1 MKENEAFLKTPPERQ
16 PDVPYHQLF
25 QFATLLDKLLIAVG
39 IIASIICGV
48 FQPYLMVLFGDVSG
62 VLLDFTTAMNAN
74 LTFEEE
80 KLTTEKL
87 YDGTEYFA
95 IMTSV
100 SALIILVCTYISV
113 VFFTQSSLRQTCK
126 MRKLF
131 MEKTINQDI
140 GWYDQNQTGDF
151 ASIIT
156 DNIPKIE
163 DGIGE
168 KVGVVVFLGTTCVS
182 GMIWAL
188 IKGWQLALV
197 CLASLPLQ
205 TLVMGAIA
213 WFSAK
218 YCKQE
223 MAAYSAAGAIAEEV
237 LSSIKTVVAFDGQEK
252 EEKRYEKFVKIAQNN
267 NVKRCLF
274 NSINQGFLWFLAY
287 GCYALAFWYGVGL
300 VIEERNLPEADRV
313 YTPGNMMGVFFAT
326 LIASWNCGTISPYL
340 EVFGMARGAAFKVF
354 QVLESRPEMY
364 KQYDVGKRP
373 DFMSN
378 IAFKN
383 VKFSY
388 PSRANVQVLK
398 NINLEIRFGE
408 TVALVGPSGSGKST
422 IVQLM
427 QRFYDPN
434 SGMIS
439 IDDVNLKD
447 VNLSYLRQNV
457 GVVSQEP
464 SLFATTIAENI
475 RYGKL
480 SATMEEIIAAAKKAN
495 AHRFVTNLP
504 FGYQTVIGERG
515 SQLSGGQ
522 KQRIAI
528 ARALIKA
535 PNLLILDE
543 ATSALDTASEV
554 EVQQALDAISGECT
568 KLVVAHRLS
577 TIRNASRII
586 VFDQGEVVE
595 HGSHA
600 QLMAAKGVYYNMIT
614 SQGYTDLK
622 SENDKDND
630 KALQKSKSFSNH
642 SRESAE
648 DDQQV
653 TEEEYFPQEGSSR
666 TILKILRM
674 NSSEWLSM
682 IIGTLASFMN
692 GASLPLYGLIF
703 GDILGALSIIDNT
716 VLRRE
721 ANFYCLYFLYL
732 GIASGIAMFF
742 QIYGFGYAGEKLTYR
757 LRNKMFGC
765 MLRQEMGWFDRKENG
780 VGALCAQLSGDA
792 ASVQGAGG
800 SRIGLILNSVSTFI
814 LAACIGFYLEWRLT
828 LVAGVFFPL
837 MFFSISYER
846 KSVQQET
853 QAAQKLLEKSAK
865 IAIEAIDNIKTV
877 KALGCERVFCDTYE
891 KELDLCRQAGFK
903 RSHIKAG
910 LIGMAR
916 CIQFLAYAG
925 GMTYGAQ
932 LLEQN
937 EVDSATLFKVLEVI
951 VTSSWSIGNALSFSS
966 NMQKGI
972 TAAAKIF
979 RLLNREPAIKNSPN
993 GIVRYLEKADVEYS
1007 KIYFSY
1013 PTRPAIPIL
1022 NGLDLSILN
1031 GKTVALVGG
1040 SGCGKSTLIQLLIR
1054 FYDPG
1059 YGEVAI
1065 GGDDVRALSL
1075 KHLRSHLG
1083 IVSQEPNLFDLT
1095 IAENISYGIH
1105 DRKVDLKEIM
1115 EAAKSANVHSFVTS
1129 LPLGYETRLGSKG
1142 KQLSGGQK
1150 QRIAIARALLRDPK
1164 ILLLDEATS
1173 ALDNES
1179 EKIVQ
1184 EALDNARKGR
1194 TCITIAHRLTTI
1206 QDADVICVVKEGQI
1220 AEMGT
1225 HGELLKL
1232 KGHYYDYYKMQS
1244 GQN

>member
-1 MKENEAFLKTPPERQ
+1 MSENEPLLKRPPERQ

-80 KLTTEKL
+80 KLATEKL

-113 VFFTQSSLRQTCK
+113 VFFTQSSLRQ
-126 MRKLF
+126 
-131 MEKTINQDI
+131 
-140 GWYDQNQTGDF
+140 
-151 ASIIT
+151 
-156 DNIPKIE
+156 

-388 PSRANVQVLK
+388 PSRANV
-398 NINLEIRFGE
+398 
-408 TVALVGPSGSGKST
+408 P
-422 IVQLM
+422 
-427 QRFYDPN
+427 
-434 SGMIS
+434 IS

-480 SATMEEIIAAAKKAN
+480 SATMEEISNFPAVAAAKKAN

-577 TIRNASRII
+577 TIRNATRII

-682 IIGTLASFMN
+682 VIGTLASFMN

-780 VGALCAQLSGDA
+780 
-792 ASVQGAGG
+792 
-800 SRIGLILNSVSTFI
+800 
-814 LAACIGFYLEWRLT
+814 
-828 LVAGVFFPL
+828 
-837 MFFSISYER
+837 R

-910 LIGMAR
+910 LIG
-916 CIQFLAYAG
+916 
-925 GMTYGAQ
+925 
-932 LLEQN
+932 
-937 EVDSATLFKVLEVI
+937 
-951 VTSSWSIGNALSFSS
+951 
-966 NMQKGI
+966 
-972 TAAAKIF
+972 
-979 RLLNREPAIKNSPN
+979 
-993 GIVRYLEKADVEYS
+993 
-1007 KIYFSY
+1007 
-1013 PTRPAIPIL
+1013 
-1022 NGLDLSILN
+1022 
-1031 GKTVALVGG
+1031 
-1040 SGCGKSTLIQLLIR
+1040 
-1054 FYDPG
+1054 
-1059 YGEVAI
+1059 
-1065 GGDDVRALSL
+1065 
-1075 KHLRSHLG
+1075 
-1083 IVSQEPNLFDLT
+1083 
-1095 IAENISYGIH
+1095 
-1105 DRKVDLKEIM
+1105 
-1115 EAAKSANVHSFVTS
+1115 
-1129 LPLGYETRLGSKG
+1129 
-1142 KQLSGGQK
+1142 
-1150 QRIAIARALLRDPK
+1150 
-1164 ILLLDEATS
+1164 
-1173 ALDNES
+1173 
-1179 EKIVQ
+1179 
-1184 EALDNARKGR
+1184 
-1194 TCITIAHRLTTI
+1194 
-1206 QDADVICVVKEGQI
+1206 
-1220 AEMGT
+1220 
-1225 HGELLKL
+1225 
-1232 KGHYYDYYKMQS
+1232 
-1244 GQN
+1244 

>member
-1 MKENEAFLKTPPERQ
+1 
-16 PDVPYHQLF
+16 
-25 QFATLLDKLLIAVG
+25 
-39 IIASIICGV
+39 
-48 FQPYLMVLFGDVSG
+48 MVLFGDVSG

-80 KLTTEKL
+80 KLATEKL

-95 IMTSV
+95 IMTS
-100 SALIILVCTYISV
+100 
-113 VFFTQSSLRQTCK
+113 TCK

-388 PSRANVQVLK
+388 PSRANV
-398 NINLEIRFGE
+398 
-408 TVALVGPSGSGKST
+408 P
-422 IVQLM
+422 
-427 QRFYDPN
+427 
-434 SGMIS
+434 IS

-457 GVVSQEP
+457 GV
-464 SLFATTIAENI
+464 
-475 RYGKL
+475 
-480 SATMEEIIAAAKKAN
+480 
-495 AHRFVTNLP
+495 
-504 FGYQTVIGERG
+504 TVIGERG

-577 TIRNASRII
+577 TIRNATRII

-682 IIGTLASFMN
+682 VIGTLASFMN

-910 LIGMAR
+910 LIG
-916 CIQFLAYAG
+916 
-925 GMTYGAQ
+925 
-932 LLEQN
+932 
-937 EVDSATLFKVLEVI
+937 
-951 VTSSWSIGNALSFSS
+951 
-966 NMQKGI
+966 
-972 TAAAKIF
+972 
-979 RLLNREPAIKNSPN
+979 
-993 GIVRYLEKADVEYS
+993 
-1007 KIYFSY
+1007 
-1013 PTRPAIPIL
+1013 
-1022 NGLDLSILN
+1022 
-1031 GKTVALVGG
+1031 
-1040 SGCGKSTLIQLLIR
+1040 
-1054 FYDPG
+1054 
-1059 YGEVAI
+1059 
-1065 GGDDVRALSL
+1065 
-1075 KHLRSHLG
+1075 
-1083 IVSQEPNLFDLT
+1083 
-1095 IAENISYGIH
+1095 
-1105 DRKVDLKEIM
+1105 
-1115 EAAKSANVHSFVTS
+1115 
-1129 LPLGYETRLGSKG
+1129 
-1142 KQLSGGQK
+1142 
-1150 QRIAIARALLRDPK
+1150 
-1164 ILLLDEATS
+1164 
-1173 ALDNES
+1173 
-1179 EKIVQ
+1179 
-1184 EALDNARKGR
+1184 
-1194 TCITIAHRLTTI
+1194 
-1206 QDADVICVVKEGQI
+1206 
-1220 AEMGT
+1220 
-1225 HGELLKL
+1225 
-1232 KGHYYDYYKMQS
+1232 
-1244 GQN
+1244 